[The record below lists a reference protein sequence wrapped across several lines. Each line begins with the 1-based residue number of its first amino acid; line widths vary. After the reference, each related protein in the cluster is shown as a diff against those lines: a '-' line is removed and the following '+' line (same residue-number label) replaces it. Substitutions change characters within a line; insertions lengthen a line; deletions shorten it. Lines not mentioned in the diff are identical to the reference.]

1 MAKETVIYQ
10 TGDIVITR
18 REAFGKIGLGG
29 SHKTKKATL
38 TKLVSS
44 ESEVAEAVAKLV
56 IGLENYAPPCDLT
69 AKYVRMVS
77 V

>member
-1 MAKETVIYQ
+1 MAKHTIIYQ

-29 SHKTKKATL
+29 CHKAKKATL
-38 TKLVSS
+38 TKLVNT

-69 AKYVRMVS
+69 AKYVRVLAR
-77 V
+77 